1 MADGENVDSTSMKV
15 TVKTPKESHIIEI
28 NSSAG
33 VKEVSKDFFLLFN
46 DSNFLITVKLHGSMY
61 NFYFINY

>member
-33 VKEVSKDFFLLFN
+33 VKEVSHNAFQCQ
-46 DSNFLITVKLHGSMY
+46 
-61 NFYFINY
+61 

>member
-33 VKEVSKDFFLLFN
+33 VKEVSRKDIMLFN
-46 DSNFLITVKLHGSMY
+46 ANSQYLLSSIYMTC
-61 NFYFINY
+61 

>member
-15 TVKTPKESHIIEI
+15 TVKTPKESHVIEI

-33 VKEVSKDFFLLFN
+33 VKEVSYKCIIL
-46 DSNFLITVKLHGSMY
+46 SYHY
-61 NFYFINY
+61 NNYLQSSYMS